1 MSTLK
6 VNAIRGTGAS
16 SDAVTLVSDGSCTV
30 KATNRL
36 DERNLLL
43 NPEMR
48 IDQRNS
54 GATYAMNPSSGNPTY
69 GIVDRWFFQ
78 NYAGEAARYDVTT
91 AMGTPA
97 TQNYSSLC
105 QYIEAQDA
113 VYLNHGN
120 ANAKTLS
127 LSFWIKSTKTGTAS
141 ICLDRDDASRC
152 YVAEYTISSANT
164 WEKKTITIPG
174 DTTGTACAND
184 NGRGLNLLFTFFAGS
199 GRHQSVGSWAARPG
213 GWYGASANQ
222 VNLIDST
229 SNDIYI
235 TGVSLTA
242 TDYFPDFEHK
252 SYADELAR
260 CERYY
265 QVLASGAGKYISN
278 GYFYNANVV
287 VSLYNLRTEMRA
299 TPSIDQTTGSS
310 YYRIYQGNTYH
321 SFNAFEGT
329 TAPSKYTGAYYIDTA
344 ASVTGTQNAA
354 CGFYIYNAAGHLAME
369 AEL

>member
-1 MSTLK
+1 
-6 VNAIRGTGAS
+6 
-16 SDAVTLVSDGSCTV
+16 
-30 KATNRL
+30 
-36 DERNLLL
+36 
-43 NPEMR
+43 
-48 IDQRNS
+48 
-54 GATYAMNPSSGNPTY
+54 
-69 GIVDRWFFQ
+69 
-78 NYAGEAARYDVTT
+78 
-91 AMGTPA
+91 
-97 TQNYSSLC
+97 
-105 QYIEAQDA
+105 
-113 VYLNHGN
+113 
-120 ANAKTLS
+120 
-127 LSFWIKSTKTGTAS
+127 
-141 ICLDRDDASRC
+141 
-152 YVAEYTISSANT
+152 
-164 WEKKTITIPG
+164 
-174 DTTGTACAND
+174 
-184 NGRGLNLLFTFFAGS
+184 
-199 GRHQSVGSWAARPG
+199 
-213 GWYGASANQ
+213 
-222 VNLIDST
+222 
-229 SNDIYI
+229 
-235 TGVSLTA
+235 
-242 TDYFPDFEHK
+242 FEHK